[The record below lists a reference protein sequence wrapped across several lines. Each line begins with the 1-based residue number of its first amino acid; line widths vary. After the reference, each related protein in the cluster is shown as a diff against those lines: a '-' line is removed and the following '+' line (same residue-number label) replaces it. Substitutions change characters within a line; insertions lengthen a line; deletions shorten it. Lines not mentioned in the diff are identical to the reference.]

1 MKPTQTPPAKR
12 GRQDG
17 TGLIA
22 RRAFLGITTLAAGSL
37 PLASADPTRSSAPRS
52 QAASPLIDTNVT
64 LGRWPL
70 RHLPA
75 DEPDRLVATLRN
87 KGVVEAWAG
96 TFDGLLHKDLG
107 GANERLAETCRRHG
121 RGMLV
126 PFGSVNPRA
135 PGWEDEL
142 IRCAEVH
149 RMPGIRLHPNY
160 HGYRLDDPAFAELLA
175 AADRRGLLV
184 QLALV
189 MEDERMM
196 HLLLRVDPVDTQPL
210 AGVLRRTPG
219 LRLQLVN
226 ALRTLRAKPL
236 LDLLATG
243 QVSVE
248 IAMLE
253 GVAGLETL
261 LRQVPVQHVL
271 FGSHAPLFYF
281 EAALLKLQE
290 SELSPKQLR
299 AICADNARALLRS
312 STREKDRP

>member
-1 MKPTQTPPAKR
+1 MKPPKAPPTTR
-12 GRQDG
+12 ERLEF
-17 TGLIA
+17 TGAIA
-22 RRAFLGITTLAAGSL
+22 RRAFLGVTTLVAGTL
-37 PLASADPTRSSAPRS
+37 PLATAAPKRAS
-52 QAASPLIDTNVT
+52 TPISRAASPLIDTNVT

-70 RHLPA
+70 RRLPA
-75 DEPDRLVATLRN
+75 DEPDRLVATLRDQ
-87 KGVVEAWAG
+87 GVIEAWAG
-96 TFDGLLHKDLG
+96 TFEGLLHKDLG
-107 GANERLAETCRRHG
+107 GANDRLAETCRRHG
-121 RGMLV
+121 RGLLV
-126 PFGSVNPRA
+126 PFGSINPRA

-142 IRCAEVH
+142 GRCAEVH

-196 HLLLRVDPVDTQPL
+196 HPLLRVDPVDTQPL
-210 AGVLRRTPG
+210 AGVLRRTPN
-219 LRLQLVN
+219 LRLQVVN

-261 LRQVPVQHVL
+261 LHQVPVQHVL
-271 FGSHAPLFYF
+271 FGSHAPLFYL

-290 SELSPKQLR
+290 SELSPNQLR
-299 AICADNARALLRS
+299 SISADNARALLRF
-312 STREKDRP
+312 STREKARP